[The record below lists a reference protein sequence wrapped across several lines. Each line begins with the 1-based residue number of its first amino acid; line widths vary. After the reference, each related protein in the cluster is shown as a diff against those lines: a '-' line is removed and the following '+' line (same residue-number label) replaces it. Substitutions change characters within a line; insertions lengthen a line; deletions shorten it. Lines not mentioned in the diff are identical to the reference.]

1 VFSSLYNHEILSGGT
16 SQRREEHKSVEV
28 VKDVLSMKT
37 KPRRKEAIYTGTRS
51 QATGTRATYLR
62 ISEDFDDLL

>member
-1 VFSSLYNHEILSGGT
+1 MYISGGT

-51 QATGTRATYLR
+51 QATGTRATR
-62 ISEDFDDLL
+62 GKADD